1 MLPATVARWRAEGR
15 WIRTGVGSVF
25 VRSASGR
32 GSPVVLLHGYPS
44 SSYDYRAVLPEL
56 GDRGWVTFDFLG
68 FGLSDKPRPH
78 RYSLFEQADLV
89 QTVVRSVTD
98 EPVLLIAHDM
108 GTSVATE
115 LMARD
120 LRGQLPFRL
129 QRVVLSNGSVLL
141 DRASLRPIQKVLRG
155 RFGPVVSQ
163 LVNEPMFIRGL
174 GKVFSKQRPLSA
186 AEGAAQWALMSYH
199 DGHRIMHLLTAYLN
213 ERVRYADR
221 WHGAVADWPKP
232 LGLLWGTDD
241 PVATTDVLA
250 GLRELRS
257 DAEVIEL
264 AGVGHY
270 PQIEVPEVF
279 ARAALEL
286 LGLNRTIG

>member
-1 MLPATVARWRAEGR
+1 VPDRGGVEPPLHPRAGGVSAGHRVRAEGVAAGAPDRRRLRGPQPGVLLPADRGVCLTPGCLTSGRLKPGAAPGRAANLGPMLPATVARWRAEGR
-15 WIRTGVGSVF
+15 WIRAGVGSVF
-25 VRSASGR
+25 VGSASGR
-32 GSPVVLLHGYPS
+32 GSAVVLLHGYPS

-129 QRVVLSNGSVLL
+129 
-141 DRASLRPIQKVLRG
+141 
-155 RFGPVVSQ
+155 
-163 LVNEPMFIRGL
+163 
-174 GKVFSKQRPLSA
+174 
-186 AEGAAQWALMSYH
+186 
-199 DGHRIMHLLTAYLN
+199 
-213 ERVRYADR
+213 
-221 WHGAVADWPKP
+221 
-232 LGLLWGTDD
+232 
-241 PVATTDVLA
+241 
-250 GLRELRS
+250 
-257 DAEVIEL
+257 
-264 AGVGHY
+264 
-270 PQIEVPEVF
+270 
-279 ARAALEL
+279 
-286 LGLNRTIG
+286 